1 MPLIPEEPQIHE
13 SAQGPRVTP
22 ASGRTAPTPRP
33 VPGPRPAAS
42 PRPGRPGPARP
53 MPPAQRTPRDP
64 GAKPAPSAPAAASAV
79 TASAVTAPVA
89 TASGVTAPGAT
100 ASGVVAPAV
109 PADRVPVSSVPQI
122 QLIPA
127 SAEGALDA
135 AEEAVDLLLDSGRA
149 PGDVLVVT
157 TGDPHPWATH
167 ELSFGE
173 AAYWA
178 QHDAGDDVFYAD
190 SAALSRA
197 ASRPVVVVA
206 VNGGSEEAAL
216 AALPT
221 AVTRAGTL
229 LIVCGDPQRI
239 NSMLGAGV

>member
-13 SAQGPRVTP
+13 SAQGPRATP

-33 VPGPRPAAS
+33 VPGPRPAAP

-53 MPPAQRTPRDP
+53 MPPAQRAPRDTAAKP
-64 GAKPAPSAPAAASAV
+64 GASAPAAPDASA
-79 TASAVTAPVA
+79 
-89 TASGVTAPGAT
+89 
-100 ASGVVAPAV
+100 
-109 PADRVPVSSVPQI
+109 SVPQI

-149 PGDVLVVT
+149 PGDVLVIS

-190 SAALSRA
+190 AAALTRA
-197 ASRPVVVVA
+197 APRPVVVVA
-206 VNGGSEEAAL
+206 LNGGSEETAV

-221 AVTRAGTL
+221 ALSRAGTL

-239 NSMLGAGV
+239 NAMLGAGV